1 MAKRPPLKANLSVSS
16 LNDLKKQLLD
26 YKTELNNKCGRFARE
41 LAEVGIPVVESN
53 IARAG
58 FTYDEKGVQ
67 SGSDTEHNTY
77 VKVDSLIGMSRAT
90 LVLEGKEILFI
101 EFGAG
106 VYHNEK
112 AGVGGSTHPK
122 GPENGFLIG
131 TYGMGHGSQQIW
143 GYYADSGE
151 LVMTHGTEATMPMYE
166 ASLEMRNKVV
176 SIARGVF
183 GS

>member
-1 MAKRPPLKANLSVSS
+1 MAKRLPLKANLSASS
-16 LNDLKKQLLD
+16 LNDLKKQLLN
-26 YKTELNNKCGRFARE
+26 YKTELNNKCGRFVRE
-41 LAEVGIPVVESN
+41 LVEVGIPVVESN

-58 FTYDEKGVQ
+58 FAYDEKGVQ
-67 SGSDTEHNTY
+67 SGSNTEHNTY

-122 GPENGFLIG
+122 GPENSFLIG
-131 TYGMGHGSQQIW
+131 TYGMGHGSQKVW
-143 GYYADSGE
+143 GYYDDSGE
-151 LVMTHGTEATMPMYE
+151 LVLTHGTKATMPMYE
-166 ASLEMRNKVV
+166 ASLKIRDEVV
-176 SIARGVF
+176 RIAREVF
-183 GS
+183 G